1 MSKITEQKGASNS
14 NPSPLRRRIITF
26 LLERASNEKRQ
37 AKLRQ
42 KREAKRQIEGRKHV
56 VEYFHQVDDGY
67 SHLTIQLLAKL
78 KAQYDIEVVFHLVP
92 GLRDDNFP
100 EPDLWRDMARLDA
113 SNVAPYFGLSFP
125 ADSSLP
131 SQELRYQAAQIL
143 CQLDSDQLASVGV
156 AVSDCVWRGDSEN
169 LQKIADEHG
178 LASAVEVNARLE
190 AGEERRKELGHYG
203 SANFWYEGEWYWKAD
218 RLYHLE
224 ERLQALG
231 ARKGGNPENR
241 VAPRPAVPSEFKA
254 SAQSMTLEYYVSL
267 RSPYTAVSWDP
278 TMKLARDSGISLKVC
293 PVLPMVM
300 RGVPATVQKG
310 MYIWNDAAREARA
323 LGVDYGRFYDPVGKP
338 VMQGYSLYMWA
349 REQAK
354 GEDVIGA
361 FLKAAFAKGINT
373 DTQSGM
379 RKVVEL
385 AGLDW
390 NEARHHLDDDTWQE
404 PLEAN
409 RKRMYEFGNWGV
421 PSYRLLDADGKELL
435 GVWGQDRLW
444 LVGRKIQENS

>member
-1 MSKITEQKGASNS
+1 MSTITEQKGAANS
-14 NPSPLRRRIITF
+14 NPSPLRRRLVTF

-42 KREAKRQIEGRKHV
+42 KLEARRQKEGRKHV
-56 VEYFHQVDDGY
+56 LEYFHQVDDGY

-78 KAQYDIEVVFHLVP
+78 KAQYDIDIDVHLVP

-100 EPDLWRDMARLDA
+100 EPDLWLDMARLDA
-113 SNVAPYFGLSFP
+113 ANVAPYFGLNFP
-125 ADSSLP
+125 ADCKLP
-131 SQELRYQAAQIL
+131 GQEIRHQATQIL
-143 CQLDSDQLASVGV
+143 CQLNSDQMASVGV
-156 AVSDCVWRGDSEN
+156 TVSDCVWRGDCES
-169 LQKIADEHG
+169 LQKIAAEHG
-178 LASAVEVNARLE
+178 IASAVEVNARLK
-190 AGEERRKELGHYG
+190 AGQQRRADLGHFG

-224 ERLQALG
+224 ERLHALG
-231 ARKGGNPENR
+231 ATKGNPESL
-241 VAPRPAVPSEFKA
+241 VAPRPAIPSEFKE

-278 TMKLARDSGISLKVC
+278 TMKLARDSGINLKVC

-310 MYIWNDAAREARA
+310 MYIWRDTAREAKA
-323 LGVDYGRFYDPVGKP
+323 LGVDYGRFYDPIGKP
-338 VMQGYSLYMWA
+338 VMRGYSLYMWGC
-349 REQAK
+349 QQGK
-354 GEDVIGA
+354 GEAVIGA
-361 FLKAAFAKGINT
+361 FLKAAFARGINT
-373 DTQSGM
+373 NTQSGM
-379 RKVVEL
+379 RKVAEL

-390 NEARHHLDDDTWQE
+390 NEARHHLDDDSWQE

-409 RKRMYEFGNWGV
+409 RQSMYEFGNWGV
-421 PSYRLLDADGKELL
+421 PSYRLLDAEGNEVL

-444 LVGRKIQENS
+444 LIAQKILENS